1 MGWNIIKFMS
11 AREEAREYQPER
23 LSRRGEI
30 TAWILA
36 AVVGAA
42 WLVVWLNGS
51 RPGAAFPLL
60 EAFLL
65 LAALSIS
72 LGNWMDRR
80 TRLRVDESGVA
91 FTNGLRNVTLTWSE
105 IDQVRVLPGGWGK
118 RVQVLGRSDQGKPAY
133 FSFRTSG
140 VVRVQGEEKG
150 RMGFEAGDEILQE
163 MIERSGLQA
172 VERTVRGE
180 IYSRS

>member
-1 MGWNIIKFMS
+1 MGWNIIKFMT
-11 AREEAREYQPER
+11 AQREAREYRPDR

-42 WLVVWLNGS
+42 WLALSLRGS
-51 RPGAAFPLL
+51 QISTAIPLL

-80 TRLRVDESGVA
+80 TLLRVDDSGVA
-91 FTNGLRNVTLTWSE
+91 FTNGLRNVSLTWPE
-105 IDQVRVLPGGWGK
+105 VYQVRVQPGGWGK
-118 RVQVLGRSDQGKPAY
+118 RVQVLGQSGQGKQTY
-133 FSFRTSG
+133 FGFRTSG

-150 RMGFEAGDEILQE
+150 RMGFEAGDEILRTI
-163 MIERSGLQA
+163 IERSGLQVA
-172 VERTVRGE
+172 ERTVRGE
-180 IYSRS
+180 LYSRP